1 MQKHIQRQMHEA
13 GVMDEGI
20 MCNFLLAARA
30 NSTQTKYY
38 GYFKRWQAFASK
50 HSFTGLPAKPQHIAV
65 FLTNLLRAHV
75 THSTVSS
82 IVYAVKWAHDVTG
95 LPDPTS
101 ALACSKS
108 PSRQEARRKASHK
121 EARSPKFGNR
131 TAL

>member
-50 HSFTGLPAKPQHIAV
+50 HSTSEAA
-65 FLTNLLRAHV
+65 AHCGFS
-75 THSTVSS
+75 HEL
-82 IVYAVKWAHDVTG
+82 VTG
-95 LPDPTS
+95 TRYAQHSLVDSVRGQMGT
-101 ALACSKS
+101 
-108 PSRQEARRKASHK
+108 
-121 EARSPKFGNR
+121 
-131 TAL
+131 